1 MNSTQDFRTL
11 TDNPF
16 DPRKQKDLPENARR
30 FLHFTRDCLH
40 GDDESLIDRYVAEEY
55 IQHTHG
61 VGQGREGIR
70 RYLHE
75 IAWKRPGR
83 RNFIPLHLFS
93 DGDFVILHKLLPSVM
108 IVDIL
113 RCNADHLFLEHWD
126 VVQPLPEPDHD
137 PLIPSTE
144 NLARFRELFGIK
156 G

>member
-1 MNSTQDFRTL
+1 MSGGQDFRAL
-11 TDNPF
+11 MDNPF
-16 DPRKQKDLPENARR
+16 DPRMRQDLSENARR

-40 GDDESLIDRYVAEEY
+40 GDDESLIDRYVAEDY
-55 IQHTHG
+55 IQYTHG

-113 RCNADHLFLEHWD
+113 RCDADHMFKEHWD
-126 VVQPLPEPDHD
+126 VVQSLPEPGHD
-137 PLIPSTE
+137 PMQPSTE
-144 NLARFRELFGIK
+144 NLERFRELFGIK